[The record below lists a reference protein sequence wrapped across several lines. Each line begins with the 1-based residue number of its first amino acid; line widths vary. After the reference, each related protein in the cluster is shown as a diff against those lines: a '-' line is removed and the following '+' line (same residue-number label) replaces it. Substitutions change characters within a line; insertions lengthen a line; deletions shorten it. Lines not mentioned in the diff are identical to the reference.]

1 MIAYSVQDGNKHRI
15 QFGNLALKEI
25 IMHKYLRNFNFQN
38 SFNKVHILEGFTKI
52 FSESAIGKIAQI
64 KVQ

>member
-25 IMHKYLRNFNFQN
+25 IMHKYLR
-38 SFNKVHILEGFTKI
+38 ILIFEIHSIRYISLRGLQEI
-52 FSESAIGKIAQI
+52 FSESAIGEIA
-64 KVQ
+64 